1 MAKYGG
7 SLLVPS
13 VQELAENP
21 MVAVPPRYI
30 RPEQDA
36 PVISD
41 NTLISKF
48 PVIDMQSLLSEESVD
63 SELANLDFACREW
76 GFFQLVNHGVSLA
89 LVDKVKKEIQE
100 FFNLSMEEK
109 KKYWQYP
116 GEVEGFGQ
124 AFVVSEEQRL
134 DWGDLF
140 FMTTLPVHLRKP
152 HLFPKLPPSLRDTL
166 EVYST
171 EVNAVAMNLI
181 SRMAKVLHI
190 KD

>member
-76 GFFQLVNHGVSLA
+76 GFFQVT
-89 LVDKVKKEIQE
+89 DE
-100 FFNLSMEEK
+100 
-109 KKYWQYP
+109 
-116 GEVEGFGQ
+116 
-124 AFVVSEEQRL
+124 
-134 DWGDLF
+134 
-140 FMTTLPVHLRKP
+140 TC
-152 HLFPKLPPSLRDTL
+152 
-166 EVYST
+166 
-171 EVNAVAMNLI
+171 
-181 SRMAKVLHI
+181 
-190 KD
+190 

>member
-1 MAKYGG
+1 M
-7 SLLVPS
+7 
-13 VQELAENP
+13 
-21 MVAVPPRYI
+21 
-30 RPEQDA
+30 
-36 PVISD
+36 
-41 NTLISKF
+41 
-48 PVIDMQSLLSEESVD
+48 
-63 SELANLDFACREW
+63 
-76 GFFQLVNHGVSLA
+76 SLA

-152 HLFPKLPPSLRDTL
+152 HLFPKLPPSLRFSFSL
-166 EVYST
+166 
-171 EVNAVAMNLI
+171 
-181 SRMAKVLHI
+181 
-190 KD
+190 